1 MNNRRSLLLAAVLF
15 VGAIATGYWGLVV
28 SRQQPVAAVP
38 VTQVVE
44 QGVATVEDKTR
55 QSVLVLARD
64 VPPHVALTADDLT
77 LEKVRTAPAGSLP
90 PLSRRSGVPLGG
102 R

>member
-1 MNNRRSLLLAAVLF
+1 M
-15 VGAIATGYWGLVV
+15 VV